1 MIQKISPD
9 NMPLLFRKYSVS
21 ITITICL
28 FLLVGIVNQGVKPKI
43 YYCESLIILPET
55 GNSQL
60 RSDAVG
66 VVAGIINATETQRLV
81 EYYWAEL
88 KTPKGNYYNSLQQ
101 RRIKGV
107 WVENIVGSNNCF
119 KLVVKT
125 ADDPQLAVQVSN
137 NTIEY
142 LRKNPYVKSC
152 YDGEQKT
159 LDLAIEEVDQSVKRA
174 QDIRDEFIKLARSR
188 GMLGFNPVD
197 LEVKIFEL
205 NTKRNKLLND
215 QARMHS
221 YEFIQ
226 PPVAAVDKNLIL
238 VAAKL
243 FAWLMI
249 GSVVGLFAGILY
261 EEKIRKSIKA
271 SRLG

>member
-1 MIQKISPD
+1 MTQKMSSD
-9 NMPLLFRKYSVS
+9 DMPFILNKHRTPII
-21 ITITICL
+21 ITVCL
-28 FLLVGIVNQGVKPKI
+28 FLLVGIVNQWVKPKI

-88 KTPKGNYYNSLQQ
+88 KKPTGSGKPNSSQQ
-101 RRIKGV
+101 SLLRGI

-119 KLVVKT
+119 KLIVKT
-125 ADDPQLAVQVSN
+125 VSDPQLALQVSKS
-137 NTIEY
+137 TVEY
-142 LRKNPYVKSC
+142 LRENPYVKSC
-152 YDGEQKT
+152 YEGEQKA
-159 LDLAIEEVDQSVKRA
+159 LNRAIEESDQSIKRS
-174 QDIRDEFIKLARSR
+174 QDIRDEFLKLARSR

-197 LEVKIFEL
+197 LEVRVYEL
-205 NTKRNKLLND
+205 NAKKNKLLND
-215 QARMHS
+215 KSRMHS

-226 PPVAAVDKNLIL
+226 PPVAAIEKNIIL
-238 VAAKL
+238 TMAKL

-249 GSVVGLFAGILY
+249 GAVVGLLAGIFH
-261 EEKIRKSIKA
+261 EDKIKKA
-271 SRLG
+271 NKLG